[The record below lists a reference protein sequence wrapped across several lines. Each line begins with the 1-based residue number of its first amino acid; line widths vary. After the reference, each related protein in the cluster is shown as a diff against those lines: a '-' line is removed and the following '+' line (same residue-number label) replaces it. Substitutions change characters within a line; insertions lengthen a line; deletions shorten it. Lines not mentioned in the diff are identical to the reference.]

1 MLIDIMLA
9 VVLLV
14 CLATDISRQKIYNK
28 VVLPGIL
35 AALLLN
41 LYLYGFGGLKTSILG
56 FLAGFAV
63 LLIPYLLGGMG
74 AGDVKLM
81 AFIGT
86 AKGALFVLNS
96 AIYMA
101 LAGGAISLGILAIN
115 GQLGNFFKSVYNW
128 LFWLLFRTKRKLE
141 FAETGMKNKFPY
153 GIAIAAGAFICMFFK
168 GAWVI

>member
-1 MLIDIMLA
+1 MLIDIMLSA
-9 VVLLV
+9 VLLV
-14 CLATDISRQKIYNK
+14 CLVTDISRQKIYNK
-28 VVLPGIL
+28 VVFPGIL

-41 LYLYGFGGLKTSILG
+41 LCIYGLDGLKMSFLG

-81 AFIGT
+81 AFIGA

-96 AIYMA
+96 AIYSA
-101 LAGGAISLGILAIN
+101 LAGGAISLAILAVN
-115 GQLGNFFKSVYNW
+115 GQLANFFKSIYNW
-128 LFWLLFRTKRKLE
+128 FFWLLFRTKQKLE
-141 FAETGMKNKFPY
+141 FEETGVKSKFPY